1 MKNPLLLALL
11 SLVCACNRPP
21 EKAVQKTDPL
31 FSTTQPSRLYF
42 KNMRSFYY
50 QQSTKPGT
58 KIDVYVLKKNLQST
72 KRPKLVPIIADNWM
86 EDEAYIL
93 LERSPHPYLNTDTL
107 TVRWESEKTGES
119 GVYQMAQPSV
129 LAQYELANFMYIHLN
144 SGHKLSFF
152 TPDKEW
158 EPLFTDPME
167 AQNFLTTI
175 KDYNTL
181 TEKDLKEKK
190 K

>member
-1 MKNPLLLALL
+1 MLLVLI
-11 SLVCACNRPP
+11 CACNRPP
-21 EKAVQKTDPL
+21 ESANERANPL

-58 KIDVYVLKKNLQST
+58 KTDVYVLKKILQST
-72 KRPKLVPIIADNWM
+72 EKPMLVPIIADNWM

-93 LERSPHPYLNTDTL
+93 LERSPHPYLNMDTL

-119 GVYQMAQPSV
+119 GVYHMAQPSV
-129 LAQYELANFMYIHLN
+129 QAQYELAKFMYENLN
-144 SGHKLSFF
+144 FGHKLSVL
-152 TPDKEW
+152 TTDHEW
-158 EPLFTDPME
+158 ESLFPDAGE
-167 AQNFLTTI
+167 AQNFITTI
-175 KDYNTL
+175 KDYNIL
-181 TEKDLKEKK
+181 TEKKLKEKK